1 MPTFLLIRHGET
13 DFNKKMRIAGRLPG
27 VHLTKKG
34 QRQALALVERLSSL
48 PIKAIYSSPLDRT
61 METASPLA
69 RALNLEVI
77 PTPGL
82 LETDCGEWQ
91 EQSIGRLRRL
101 KAWRSLQQYPSLF
114 RFPGGESVAECQ
126 HRMVQVL
133 ESLRQEHSEEDTVA
147 CFSHSDPIKQLLTH
161 YLGMPLDNFQRLT
174 ISPASITVMNIS
186 DTGTRLIML
195 NYSLEFSAKSLQP
208 AQLKKKPPT
217 SSSIAPS

>member
-13 DFNKKMRIAGRLPG
+13 DYNKKMRIAGRLPG

-34 QRQALALVERLSSL
+34 QRQALALAERLTPL
-48 PIKAIYSSPLDRT
+48 PIKAIYASPLDRT
-61 METASPLA
+61 METAGPLA
-69 RALNLEVI
+69 RALKLEII

-91 EQSIGRLRRL
+91 EGSIRKLRRL
-101 KAWRSLQQYPSLF
+101 KVWRSLQQYPSLF
-114 RFPGGESVAECQ
+114 QFPGGETILECQ
-126 HRMVQVL
+126 HRIVQVL
-133 ESLRQEHSEEDTVA
+133 ESLRRMHAPQDIVA

-186 DTGTRLIML
+186 DNGSRLIML
-195 NYSLEFSAKSLQP
+195 NYSLDFSAESLRP
-208 AQLKKKPPT
+208 AQLKRKPPT
-217 SSSIAPS
+217 SSSIPPS